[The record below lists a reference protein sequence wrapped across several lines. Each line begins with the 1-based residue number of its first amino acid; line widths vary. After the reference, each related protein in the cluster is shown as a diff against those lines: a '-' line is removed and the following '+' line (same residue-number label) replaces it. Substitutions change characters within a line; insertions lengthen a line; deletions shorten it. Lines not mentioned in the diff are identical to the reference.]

1 MKKYKIA
8 VIGLGYVGLPLAH
21 AFAKKG
27 YNVFGF
33 DISTQ
38 RIADLNNFIDK
49 TLELD
54 RSELIEIKNN
64 IVYCDNLQNI
74 SDCNIYIITVPTPI
88 DKYNKPDL
96 SPLINTSQS
105 VGSILSKDDIVI
117 YESTVYPGVTEEV
130 CIPELEK
137 FSKMKFNQDFFV
149 GYSPERLNPGDKS
162 KPISKILKVTS
173 GSTPEIAKT
182 VDDLYKSIISAGTFL
197 ASSIKVAEA
206 SKVIENTQRD
216 VNIAL
221 MNELAL
227 IFNYMGI
234 DTNEVIEPLLQSGI
248 LLN

>member
-33 DISTQ
+33 DISNQ

-137 FSKMKFNQDFFV
+137 FSKMKFNQ
-149 GYSPERLNPGDKS
+149 
-162 KPISKILKVTS
+162 I
-173 GSTPEIAKT
+173 
-182 VDDLYKSIISAGTFL
+182 FL
-197 ASSIKVAEA
+197 L
-206 SKVIENTQRD
+206 VIHQKD
-216 VNIAL
+216 
-221 MNELAL
+221 
-227 IFNYMGI
+227 
-234 DTNEVIEPLLQSGI
+234 
-248 LLN
+248 